1 MQTNGLLTV
10 QDPYRE
16 GDCEM
21 CEATAKGIAQQ
32 LAFYRRHHPRDI
44 RLEFRDE
51 LSRAMD
57 QQICLQQS
65 SKYET
70 PGLHFVEAHSIHSQQ
85 LQRKDE
91 DKVEKGLNLK
101 WILFAV
107 AIVIL
112 LIIVIMNFRL
122 CFPCDADA
130 DVGMNGGMTNVIS
143 HYGEA
148 FSKLY

>member
-10 QDPYRE
+10 QDPYQE

-70 PGLHFVEAHSIHSQQ
+70 PGLHFVEAHSPQP
-85 LQRKDE
+85 QREDE
-91 DKVEKGLNLK
+91 NKAEKGLNLK

-107 AIVIL
+107 GVVIL
-112 LIIVIMNFRL
+112 LVVVVMNFRL
-122 CFPCDADA
+122 YLQGYPYVDTGAGA
-130 DVGMNGGMTNVIS
+130 GGVVGMNGGMTNVI
-143 HYGEA
+143 
-148 FSKLY
+148 